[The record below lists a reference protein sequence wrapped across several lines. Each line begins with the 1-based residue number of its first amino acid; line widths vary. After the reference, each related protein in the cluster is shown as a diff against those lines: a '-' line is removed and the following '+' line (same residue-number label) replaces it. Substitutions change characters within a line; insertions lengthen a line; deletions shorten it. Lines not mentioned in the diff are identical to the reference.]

1 MSEHVSQQ
9 STLLSHNKTY
19 SAHQIQSRSLL
30 PLPLPLPLLLARQS
44 LHHPPTDR
52 HAMDQGSSPVSH
64 PVQSSPPMTTAYLP
78 QTSGSH
84 SAVGDRKWEFQLEG
98 FCIKVDTDTGT
109 WGCRFRKYRRWFCVF
124 VWVHTPAV
132 LQQLTEL
139 GPAKRSVLLR

>member
-9 STLLSHNKTY
+9 STLLPHNKTY
-19 SAHQIQSRSLL
+19 SAHQIQSRSL
-30 PLPLPLPLLLARQS
+30 LPLPLPLLLARQS

-64 PVQSSPPMTTAYLP
+64 PVQSSPLMTTAYLP

-109 WGCRFRKYRRWFCVF
+109 WGCRFRKYRRCFCLSS
-124 VWVHTPAV
+124 HTCSPA
-132 LQQLTEL
+132 
-139 GPAKRSVLLR
+139 AAD